1 MFTGII
7 HHQGRFLGYGRARQD
22 LILESEAL
30 AARMS
35 TGDSLSVNG
44 VCLTLASKSR
54 SRLTFNLSRETL
66 SLTTLGGLA
75 VGSPLNLEL
84 PLTLETPLSGHLVT
98 GHVDFKG
105 KVVRVTERRPGW
117 RMSVSLTPEA
127 RPLVV
132 TKGSVAVDG
141 VSLTVAG
148 IDPQGFRVAAIPETF
163 ARTTLGSARI
173 GMHVNIEVDILVKI
187 VRRQLEAILPPKQSL
202 TVERLRQMGF

>member
-141 VSLTVAG
+141 VSLTVASVG
-148 IDPQGFRVAAIPETF
+148 TSSFEVELIPVTL
-163 ARTTLGSARI
+163 RDTTLGRLRSGDA
-173 GMHVNIEVDILVKI
+173 VNVECDILGKYVYN
-187 VRRQLEAILPPKQSL
+187 
-202 TVERLRQMGF
+202 RLRTGQR